1 MAGGAPDAAIGA
13 MGLLPSGRL
22 QTYDGLPRRR
32 RGNDSKLQAALAIA
46 PMADTRRSY
55 RSHVSPSTP
64 TSIWRQA
71 KPDWFAI
78 LSAAV
83 RRPSVIDRNR
93 SHDEATRAAARGAD
107 ARVATSRLTS
117 KKSCARISRGTL
129 SHGLLQAFAAIG
141 GASRWVAG
149 ATIVARS
156 VVLLEVLPEGRSVS
170 AIRADSQ
177 KTACRRGVRRE

>member
-13 MGLLPSGRL
+13 LGLLPSGHL

-32 RGNDSKLQAALAIA
+32 RGNDSNLHAAHTIA
-46 PMADTRRSY
+46 PMADARRSC
-55 RSHVSPSTP
+55 RSHLSPSTP

-78 LSAAV
+78 LSAAA

-107 ARVATSRLTS
+107 ARVATTRLTPR
-117 KKSCARISRGTL
+117 KSCAGISRGTL

-156 VVLLEVLPEGRSVS
+156 TVLLWLSEEPARFRRIAENSAALP
-170 AIRADSQ
+170 
-177 KTACRRGVRRE
+177 

>member
-32 RGNDSKLQAALAIA
+32 RGNDSNLQAALAIA
-46 PMADTRRSY
+46 PMADARRSY
-55 RSHVSPSTP
+55 RSHLSPSTP

-78 LSAAV
+78 LSAAA

-107 ARVATSRLTS
+107 ARVATTRLTPR
-117 KKSCARISRGTL
+117 KSCARISRGTL

-156 VVLLEVLPEGRSVS
+156 TVLLWLSEEPARFRRIAENSAALP
-170 AIRADSQ
+170 
-177 KTACRRGVRRE
+177 